1 MENPD
6 KVKGNIS
13 KLVREAGKDYLLKV
27 DISYPNDS
35 HNLHN
40 DLLLMCEKMKINRD
54 LKAGSQ
60 SIQQEEVHD
69 PYHGSGSSSQTGV
82 GLG

>member
-27 DISYPNDS
+27 DISYQNDL

-40 DLLLMCEKMKINRD
+40 NLLPMCEKMKINGG

-60 SIQQEEVHD
+60 SVH
-69 PYHGSGSSSQTGV
+69 
-82 GLG
+82 